1 MLLITRNDLKSIL
14 PLLRMA
20 CWVVGLGLTAMVLGY
35 ALLYDAA
42 DVARDTIIYSV
53 PMVFL
58 FFVWVWARLEDDG
71 AYHVELVLID
81 FVVLLL
87 TGLRA
92 IGYMYHSGHVLF
104 LAYTFVTTKSKTY
117 RVFALPMIAVTA
129 YYKFVEWGDVVTPAL
144 GLILAYLLI
153 WYRKRKSDRL
163 QLLNRVN
170 T

>member
-1 MLLITRNDLKSIL
+1 MRLLSRDDLKPIL

-20 CWVVGLGLTAMVLGY
+20 CWVVGLGFTATVLGY

-42 DVARDTIIYSV
+42 DVAQGTIIYSV

-58 FFVWVWARLEDDG
+58 FFVWVWARLDDEG
-71 AYHVELVLID
+71 AYHIELILID
-81 FVVLLL
+81 LVVLLL
-87 TGLRA
+87 TGMRML
-92 IGYMYHSGHVLF
+92 GYLYHSGHVLF
-104 LAYTFVTTKSKTY
+104 LAYTFATTKSKTY
-117 RVFALPMIAVTA
+117 RAFALPMIAVTA

-153 WYRKRKSDRL
+153 WYRKRKSDQL

-170 T
+170 A